1 MTHPMEPLGDMNQVK
16 SRFSL
21 FGDSV
26 SVDARLVHGLCHG
39 TIQII
44 RAEVQNTITEVIKF
58 SHLSPYN
65 SGSPMKSRGI

>member
-44 RAEVQNTITEVIKF
+44 RAEVQKHNHRSDQILTLEPI
-58 SHLSPYN
+58 
-65 SGSPMKSRGI
+65 